1 MKVLLLIAIFATAF
15 ISDVGAQMQDINQ
28 LQQITGGQAAPPLP
42 VIGKGTISG
51 TVVNSRTHEPIRKA
65 RVMLSGAA
73 NLTATTDA
81 GGNFAFHSLPA
92 GTYWMMANHEDLF
105 ANPVTGGNASQV
117 ILADGDEKSGIEI
130 PLQPGAT
137 ITGHVTNEDGD
148 PVQNCNVTAARSD
161 HSQGALRPSGMW
173 GANTDAEGSY
183 RIHGLMA
190 GRYAIR
196 AQCGETFPAPHG
208 FMPRGDPMIPQ
219 EGYAPATYGGGGP
232 ASGAGSGGT
241 VISAGA
247 DLTAV
252 DFHVTR
258 TPMFLVRGT
267 LSGVDASQLNNVQL
281 NLVPHDN
288 PSGEQ
293 MPVPTHMGGQ
303 RGQFRFRNVVA
314 GSYDLV
320 ATVISN
326 DRAWEARE
334 TIEVGKTPVTDFELK
349 LIPGPTLAG
358 SVRAED
364 PTLNLSGMQLA
375 LTPLT
380 PNYRGP
386 FPTAN
391 IAADG
396 TFVFKSI
403 LPGHFRFNGL
413 QNGAYAKSFS
423 LAGRD
428 VSPDDFEISDGA
440 AGPLIITAGNKPG
453 TVEVSVDSPP
463 ASGAAINAL
472 LVPDPSG
479 TPRVAGTTVGTG
491 PVTLQFAGVPPG
503 KYRVLLLATQNAW
516 LIGNSAD
523 ILKQLESRSV
533 AVEVTEGGDQRV
545 SASVVPEGDL
555 QKAMEAAE

>member
-1 MKVLLLIAIFATAF
+1 MKVLLVIGMFAGL
-15 ISDVGAQMQDINQ
+15 VGGVAAQVQEITE
-28 LQQITGGQAAPPLP
+28 LQQLNGQPGQPPQP

-73 NLTATTDA
+73 NLTATTDS

-105 ANPVTGGNASQV
+105 ANPLTGGNTSQV
-117 ILADGDEKSGIEI
+117 VLADGDEKTGIEI

-148 PVQNCNVTAARSD
+148 PVQNCNVSATRSD
-161 HSQGALRPSGMW
+161 RSQGFLRPGGMW

-190 GRYAIR
+190 GRYVIR

-219 EGYAPATYGGGGP
+219 EGYAPVTYGGG
-232 ASGAGSGGT
+232 ASAGAASSGGT

-258 TPMFLVRGT
+258 VPMFLVRGT

-281 NLVPHDN
+281 NLIPHDN
-288 PSGEQ
+288 PAAEQ
-293 MPVPTHMGGQ
+293 TPVPTHMGAQ

-314 GSYDLV
+314 GSYDLI

-334 TIEVGKTPVTDFELK
+334 TIEVGKNPVTDFELK
-349 LIPGPTLAG
+349 LVPGPTLSG
-358 SVRAED
+358 SVRVED
-364 PTLNLSGMQLA
+364 PALNLSGMQLA

-423 LAGRD
+423 LGGRD

-453 TVEVSVDSPP
+453 TVEVSVESPP
-463 ASGAAINAL
+463 AGGTAINAL
-472 LVPDPSG
+472 LVPEPSG
-479 TPRVAGTTVGTG
+479 VPRVSGTTVGSG
-491 PVTLQFAGVPPG
+491 PVTLQFPGVPPG

-516 LIGNSAD
+516 LVGNSAD

-533 AVEVTEGGDQRV
+533 TVEVTEGGDQRV
-545 SASVVPEGDL
+545 SASVVPEDDL